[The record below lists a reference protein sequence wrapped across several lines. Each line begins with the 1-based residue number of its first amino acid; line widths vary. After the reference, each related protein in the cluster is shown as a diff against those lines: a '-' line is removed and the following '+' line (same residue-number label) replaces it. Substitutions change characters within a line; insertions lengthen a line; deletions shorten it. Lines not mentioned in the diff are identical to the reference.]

1 MPPPGP
7 MGAPDPVH
15 THLCAVALPQPGPPE
30 VVVEG
35 VGRQEVD
42 VAEEDVGCEG
52 LGQGHVAELVD
63 GVEGALP
70 VHHVVGHVLPGREHR
85 RGLHETQELL
95 GLCVCQVQG
104 QAHGARP
111 VPAQGFQHLQPGG
124 RRVVS
129 PGEDWAASR
138 TRSHGQPPPVAC

>member
-1 MPPPGP
+1 
-7 MGAPDPVH
+7 MG
-15 THLCAVALPQPGPPE
+15 G
-30 VVVEG
+30 
-35 VGRQEVD
+35 QEVD
-42 VAEEDVGCEG
+42 VAEEDIGREH

-111 VPAQGFQHLQPGG
+111 VPAQGFQHLQPGVRG
-124 RRVVS
+124 VVS
-129 PGEDWAASR
+129 PGEGWAASR
-138 TRSHGQPPPVAC
+138 TCGQPPPVAC

>member
-1 MPPPGP
+1 
-7 MGAPDPVH
+7 MG
-15 THLCAVALPQPGPPE
+15 G
-30 VVVEG
+30 
-35 VGRQEVD
+35 QEVD
-42 VAEEDVGCEG
+42 VAEEDVGREG

-111 VPAQGFQHLQPGG
+111 VPAQGFQHLQPGVRG
-124 RRVVS
+124 VVS
-129 PGEDWAASR
+129 PGEGVR
-138 TRSHGQPPPVAC
+138 TAPSSGLLSPFQALCELFLFHLHSQPTRWVLSHLTDEKTEGQRY